1 MSKSFEPR
9 QVEPQALKRW
19 AKDSGVLLGRL
30 GAPWVI
36 AWGLCLPLL
45 VVGVDKAIGEHHLL
59 AFPAFFLMQMIGV
72 FCQPLLQQALDHA
85 AEGHKPGL
93 VAPAA
98 LAAHELASNRQWLAR
113 RARGQVMGLL
123 FLVSVMVVIALL
135 AMSGADSTTATP
147 TTPHP
152 LNRAGTLMVFL
163 VAVPVFLRTHG
174 LFDFSYWLEVRHG
187 ADQQITQ
194 MLHDKARAGQGMM
207 SYTGIGLLFE
217 ASRPLEENE
226 QAELVEAMWGF
237 SCHPYLGRKIVG
249 DLAVHGR
256 RAATTMPHLLAYM
269 ELMKEQFG
277 AFGVSVRRCWPM
289 PSRGRPEV
297 PQAEQSVPM
306 PRHIPK
312 LG

>member
-1 MSKSFEPR
+1 MTSVSTPPPSPMLPPAPSQTISSHQLSELAAAIAQHGSPSL
-9 QVEPQALKRW
+9 EHLWALHR
-19 AKDSGVLLGRL
+19 DLLLGEGQVWARENGGTREVAL
-30 GAPWVI
+30 AVPTLE
-36 AWGLCLPLL
+36 GLR
-45 VVGVDKAIGEHHLL
+45 VVAVDGQVLSG
-59 AFPAFFLMQMIGV
+59 FPAGPEWV
-72 FCQPLLQQALDHA
+72 
-85 AEGHKPGL
+85 
-93 VAPAA
+93 
-98 LAAHELASNRQWLAR
+98 
-113 RARGQVMGLL
+113 
-123 FLVSVMVVIALL
+123 
-135 AMSGADSTTATP
+135 P
-147 TTPHP
+147 TT
-152 LNRAGTLMVFL
+152 
-163 VAVPVFLRTHG
+163 
-174 LFDFSYWLEVRHG
+174 WE
-187 ADQQITQ
+187 QQPQ
-194 MLHDKARAGQGMM
+194 VCAKKSARAGQGMM